1 MMSQIESNFISDKEY
16 IRGVIRKSTLS
27 HDHIPDGRPSL
38 EYMAPLNNVQVEFWQ
53 NFQANGGK
61 ILRCYSRNDRIKYL
75 QMLAQ
80 DKQYN
85 VVLNT
90 HNNLCGDLEQAQINY
105 VNSVS
110 VNMPI
115 DAVVVLSTALVARNG
130 SIGFSQPISRF
141 VSMRNLGLD
150 VIVISRMVDI
160 VPDMENALVRNTK
173 FAKDAGME
181 FVTPEPLPKE
191 NGKEV
196 RTLQHPRYILLLLD
210 DNPPKD
216 EPQNA

>member
-1 MMSQIESNFISDKEY
+1 MSQAESNFISDKEY
-16 IRGVIRKSTLS
+16 IRGVIRKSTVS
-27 HDHIPDGRPSL
+27 HDHIPDGNPSSQYL
-38 EYMAPLNNVQVEFWQ
+38 TPMNNFQVEFWQ

-61 ILRCYSRNDRIKYL
+61 ILRCHTRNDRIKFL

-80 DKQYN
+80 DQQYN

-115 DAVVVLSTALVARNG
+115 DAVVALSTSLVARNG
-130 SIGFSQPISRF
+130 CIGFTQPVSRF
-141 VSMRNLGLD
+141 VSMRNLALD

-160 VPDMENALVRNTK
+160 VPDMESALTRNLK

-196 RTLQHPRYILLLLD
+196 RTPQHPRYILLLLD
-210 DNPPKD
+210 DNPPKN
-216 EPQNA
+216 EPKNA

>member
-1 MMSQIESNFISDKEY
+1 MSEIDNFITDKEY
-16 IRGVIRKSTLS
+16 IRGVIRKSTVS
-27 HDHIPDGRPSL
+27 HDHIEDGQPSSRYL
-38 EYMAPLNNVQVEFWQ
+38 ASLDNVQVEFWQ

-61 ILRCYSRNDRIKYL
+61 ILRCYTRQDRQKFL
-75 QMLAQ
+75 KMLAE

-105 VNSVS
+105 VNSIS
-110 VNMPI
+110 TSMPI

-130 SIGFSQPISRF
+130 SIGFTQPISRF
-141 VSMRNLGLD
+141 VSMRNLAFD

-160 VPDMENALVRNTK
+160 VPDFETALQRNLK
-173 FAKDAGME
+173 FAKGAGME
-181 FVTPEPLPKE
+181 FIAPTPLPKE

-196 RTLQHPRYILLLLD
+196 RTTKNPRYILLLLD
-210 DNPPKD
+210 ENPPKD
-216 EPQNA
+216 AQPAD

>member
-1 MMSQIESNFISDKEY
+1 MSQVESNFISDKEY
-16 IRGVIRKSTLS
+16 IRGVIRKSTVS
-27 HDHIPDGRPSL
+27 HDHIPDGNPSSQ
-38 EYMAPLNNVQVEFWQ
+38 YMTPMNNFQVEFWQ

-61 ILRCYSRNDRIKYL
+61 ILCCHTRNDRIKYL

-80 DKQYN
+80 DQQYN

-115 DAVVVLSTALVARNG
+115 DAVVVLSTSLVARNG
-130 SIGFSQPISRF
+130 SIGFTQPVSRF
-141 VSMRNLGLD
+141 VSMRNLALD

-160 VPDMENALVRNTK
+160 VPDMESALTRNLK
-173 FAKDAGME
+173 FAQNAGME
-181 FVTPEPLPKE
+181 FITPEPLPKE

-196 RTLQHPRYILLLLD
+196 RTPQHPRYILLLLD
-210 DNPPKD
+210 DNPPQN

>member
-1 MMSQIESNFISDKEY
+1 MSQAESNFISDKEY
-16 IRGVIRKSTLS
+16 IRGVIRKSTVS
-27 HDHIPDGRPSL
+27 HDHIPDGNPSSQ
-38 EYMAPLNNVQVEFWQ
+38 YFTPMNNFQVEFWQ

-61 ILRCYSRNDRIKYL
+61 ILRCHTRNDRIKYL

-80 DKQYN
+80 DQQYN

-90 HNNLCGDLEQAQINY
+90 HNNLCSDLEQAQINY

-115 DAVVVLSTALVARNG
+115 DAVVVLSTSLVARNG
-130 SIGFSQPISRF
+130 SIGFTQPVSRF
-141 VSMRNLGLD
+141 VSMRNLALD

-160 VPDMENALVRNTK
+160 VPDMESALTRNLK
-173 FAKDAGME
+173 FAQDAGME
-181 FVTPEPLPKE
+181 FITPEPLPKE

-196 RTLQHPRYILLLLD
+196 RTPQHPRFILLLLD
-210 DNPPKD
+210 DKPPQN

>member
-1 MMSQIESNFISDKEY
+1 MSQAESNFISDKEY
-16 IRGVIRKSTLS
+16 IRGVIRKSTVS
-27 HDHIPDGRPSL
+27 HDHIPDGNPSSQYL
-38 EYMAPLNNVQVEFWQ
+38 TPMNNFQVEFWQ

-61 ILRCYSRNDRIKYL
+61 ILRCHTRNDRIKYL

-80 DKQYN
+80 DQQYN

-115 DAVVVLSTALVARNG
+115 DAVVVLSTSLVARNG
-130 SIGFSQPISRF
+130 SIGFTQPVSRF
-141 VSMRNLGLD
+141 VSMRNLALD

-160 VPDMENALVRNTK
+160 VPDFESALTRNLK
-173 FAKDAGME
+173 FDKDAGME
-181 FVTPEPLPKE
+181 FITPEPLPKE

-196 RTLQHPRYILLLLD
+196 RTPQHPRYILLLLD
-210 DNPPKD
+210 DKP
-216 EPQNA
+216 PQNESQNA

>member
-1 MMSQIESNFISDKEY
+1 MSQAESNFISDKEY
-16 IRGVIRKSTLS
+16 IRGVIRKSTVS
-27 HDHIPDGRPSL
+27 HDHIPDGNPSSQYL
-38 EYMAPLNNVQVEFWQ
+38 APMNNFQVEFWQ

-61 ILRCYSRNDRIKYL
+61 ILRCHTSNDRIKYL

-90 HNNLCGDLEQAQINY
+90 HNNLCRDLEQAQINY

-115 DAVVVLSTALVARNG
+115 DAVVVLSTSLVARNG
-130 SIGFSQPISRF
+130 SIGFSQPVSRF
-141 VSMRNLGLD
+141 VSMRNLALD

-160 VPDMENALVRNTK
+160 VPDMESALSRNLK
-173 FAKDAGME
+173 FAQDAGME
-181 FVTPEPLPKE
+181 FITPEPLPKE

-196 RTLQHPRYILLLLD
+196 RTPQHPRFILLLLD
-210 DNPPKD
+210 DKPPQN